1 MARGRFI
8 SKSIVD
14 DMEFAKLPTKTALFF
29 LLTVPHLDAEG
40 RILGHPRQLKRMVCG
55 LRKDIT
61 EGVIESALYILQ
73 QGKFVVRYKIE
84 GKEYLYFPAFEEH
97 QIGLRKDREAPSKI
111 PPPPE

>member
-14 DMEFAKLPTKTALFF
+14 DMEFAELPTKTALFF

-40 RILGHPRQLKRMVCG
+40 RIIGHPKQLKRMVAG
-55 LRKDIT
+55 LRKDLSVRDI
-61 EGVIESALYILQ
+61 EIALGVLQ
-73 QGKFVVRYKIE
+73 QGKFVIWYEIE
-84 GKEYLYFPAFEEH
+84 GKKYLYFPAFEEH
-97 QIGLRKDREAPSKI
+97 QPGLRKDREAPSTI

>member
-40 RILGHPRQLKRMVCG
+40 RIIGHPKQLKRMVCG
-55 LRKDIT
+55 LRTDIS
-61 EGVIESALYILQ
+61 EKYIETALGILHQ
-73 QGKFVVRYKIE
+73 RKFVIWYEIE
-84 GKEYLYFPAFEEH
+84 GKKYLYFPAFEEH
-97 QIGLRKDREAPSKI
+97 QPGLRKDREAPSVI